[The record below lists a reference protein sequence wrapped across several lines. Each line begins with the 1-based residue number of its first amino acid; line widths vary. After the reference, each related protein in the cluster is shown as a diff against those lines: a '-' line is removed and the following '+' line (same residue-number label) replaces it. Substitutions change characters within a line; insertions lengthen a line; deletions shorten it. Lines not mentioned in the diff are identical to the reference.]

1 MDDTQ
6 YQLIA
11 EQLGRMKDNIESRFK
26 RVEGMIEYSC
36 TLEKERLDG
45 IRGEIIEIKEITKDH
60 ETRLR
65 TATDNITAL
74 KTNRQYRPGLADN
87 PTLDLSAHR
96 RLAGVP
102 MITAEWANSRMP
114 W

>member
-11 EQLGRMKDNIESRFK
+11 EQLGRMKDNLEARFK
-26 RVEGMIEYSC
+26 RVESMIDYSC

-45 IRGEIIEIKEITKDH
+45 IRAEIIEIKEITKDH
-60 ETRLR
+60 EMRLR

-74 KTNRQYRPGLADN
+74 KTTVNTAQALQI
-87 PTLDLSAHR
+87 TLTLVASTIAAWLGTR
-96 RLAGVP
+96 
-102 MITAEWANSRMP
+102 
-114 W
+114 